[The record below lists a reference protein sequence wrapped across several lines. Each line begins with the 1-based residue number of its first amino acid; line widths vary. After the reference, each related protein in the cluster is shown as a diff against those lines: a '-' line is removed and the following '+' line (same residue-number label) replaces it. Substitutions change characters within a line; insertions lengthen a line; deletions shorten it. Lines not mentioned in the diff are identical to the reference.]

1 MQNESRNPLIDVE
14 DWVSWIQLPLTAQG
28 NQNLFQITT
37 PLFLLML
44 TGRASPFLHN
54 GIMEVDNL
62 RFNLGLDLTFFQADE
77 SDAEGGYIF
86 TEGKVVKK

>member
-14 DWVSWIQLPLTAQG
+14 DWVSWIELLPTAQG
-28 NQNLFQITT
+28 NKNLFQITT

-62 RFNLGLDLTFFQADE
+62 RINHGLDLTSF
-77 SDAEGGYIF
+77 
-86 TEGKVVKK
+86 

>member
-14 DWVSWIQLPLTAQG
+14 DWVSRIQLPLTVQG
-28 NQNLFQITT
+28 DQSLSCNVHCARNSKHIFQITT

-62 RFNLGLDLTFFQADE
+62 RFNLELNLTFF
-77 SDAEGGYIF
+77 
-86 TEGKVVKK
+86 